1 MTPQHAIFRQVMI
14 TCSGIGDTYD
24 YVPDAGT
31 KYPFIFIGGTSNTG
45 GHSSDLIGEVNQVIN
60 VYAERTQR
68 SDLDTLITNL
78 YNKISRIN
86 KAFDYSINV
95 RQITHNLIPDN
106 TDVKPLLHAIV
117 DVRFQYSR

>member
-1 MTPQHAIFRQVMI
+1 MTPQHAIFRQVMMV
-14 TCSGIGDTYD
+14 CSSIGDTYD

-31 KYPFIFIGGTSNTG
+31 KYPFIFIGGTSNAD

-68 SDLDTLITNL
+68 VVLDGIVTTLHDKL
-78 YNKISRIN
+78 MRLN
-86 KAFDYSINV
+86 KASDYSINV
-95 RQITHNLIPDN
+95 RQVLINTIPDN